1 MQPQARGCFSQ
12 CTRCRTAAL
21 QMGEEIPLAPNA
33 ALGDRRDSSIGE
45 QELIK
50 FTGITEEESI

>member
-1 MQPQARGCFSQ
+1 
-12 CTRCRTAAL
+12 
-21 QMGEEIPLAPNA
+21 MGEEIPLAPNA